1 MEINLSFC
9 GSVFYDQEV
18 FPHSVGR
25 DVAPRTVVVAELLF
39 MPIGSGRRGVLLQPS
54 FLVFLLQGCQWIEE
68 EEEEEEEATVRN
80 PVT

>member
-25 DVAPRTVVVAELLF
+25 ALAQRTVVVAELLF
-39 MPIGSGRRGVLLQPS
+39 MPLVVDEEESFFNPL
-54 FLVFLLQGCQWIEE
+54 FLVFLLQGCQRIE